1 VANIPERLQASLGSS
16 YTIERDLGGGG
27 MSQVYVALDQALGRR
42 VVVKILSPTLS
53 SAVNTQRFDR
63 EIKLAARLQ
72 HAHIVPLLT
81 AGESDGLPFF
91 TMPFVDGQSLQQRIH
106 DTGPMPVPDVIR
118 MLRDVASALD
128 YAHEHGI
135 VHRDIKPANI
145 LLSRDSAVV
154 TDFGVAKAIS
164 ESAQGHTALTSLGV
178 SLGTPAYM
186 APEQAAADPA
196 VDHRADIYSF
206 GVTAYEM
213 LAGKPPFHG
222 MTVPA
227 TLSAHMTLPPEPI
240 WKQRDKLPPVL
251 SALVMRCLEKD
262 PADRPQSAAELSKIL
277 DEISAP
283 SPDTT
288 AASRRYLASLGA
300 HDTGRRRKFVALA
313 AAGVVVLA
321 VGLWAMLN
329 ARGTLQAGG
338 PTTPAV
344 KSIAVLPFS
353 SADSSDEY
361 FRDGMADQLIVTLS
375 AVPGLSVASRTS
387 AFTFKDRKN
396 VSAAEIGRVLN
407 VDNILEGSVRR
418 AGDRLRVL
426 VQLTN
431 ARDGSGLWSETFETR
446 SSDVFAMQDSISR
459 AILDRLRVRLT
470 GNAPTQLTQHGTAVV
485 GAYDLYLRALHQFN
499 KFEEGPLRE
508 SIRLYNQAIE
518 LDPRYAQAWAGIAKS
533 WLFLADDYVAP
544 RIAYPAAKQAA
555 EQALSYD
562 STLAEAH
569 AARATALYQYE
580 WKLDEGRRE
589 MDKAMALDSKSFLNQ
604 IAFAGLLM
612 VTGKSDSAITVLE
625 TAQAADP
632 LSVLNA
638 LLLGRFYGIL
648 GRQQEAI
655 DEYQRAIQLAP
666 PIAPIALTQIGE
678 AQIAQG
684 RTAEADTTF
693 DQARTMLGPDM
704 DFLMASGEAA
714 RGRKAEARRLA
725 AKLEAVARQTY
736 VRPDLIAGVYAR
748 LGDKDKAFAWL
759 DKGYEA
765 RSPYML
771 LLPVDR
777 QWDAIRDDPRFARLV
792 QKVRA
797 R

>member
-1 VANIPERLQASLGSS
+1 MNIPEQLQASLGGS
-16 YTIERDLGGGG
+16 YKIERDLGGGG
-27 MSQVYVALDQALGRR
+27 MSQVFVALDQSLGRR
-42 VVVKILSPTLS
+42 VVVKILSPALS
-53 SAVNTQRFDR
+53 SAVNAQRFDR

-91 TMPFVDGQSLQQRIH
+91 TMPFVDGQSLQQRIEQ
-106 DTGPMPVPDVIR
+106 TGPMPLSDVIR
-118 MLRDVASALD
+118 ILRDVASALD
-128 YAHEHGI
+128 YAHEHGV

-145 LLSRDSAVV
+145 LLSRDSAMV

-164 ESAQGHTALTSLGV
+164 ESAQGHTALTSLGI

-222 MTVPA
+222 LSVQATVF
-227 TLSAHMTLPPEPI
+227 AHVTQPPEPI
-240 WKQRDKLPPVL
+240 WKRRAGLPPVL

-262 PADRPQSAAELSKIL
+262 PANRPQTAAEVTQIL
-277 DEISAP
+277 DEIAAP
-283 SPDTT
+283 SADTT

-300 HDTGRRRKFVALA
+300 PDASRRARFVGIGVAAVALL
-313 AAGVVVLA
+313 AAGVWATQRA
-321 VGLWAMLN
+321 VAKSDS
-329 ARGTLQAGG
+329 G
-338 PTTPAV
+338 PPPSPRI

-353 SADSSDEY
+353 SEDSTDEY

-375 AVPGLSVASRTS
+375 SVPGLSVASRTS

-396 VSAAEIGRVLN
+396 VSSAEIGRVLN

-426 VQLTN
+426 VQLTS
-431 ARDGSGLWSETFETR
+431 AKDGSGLWSETFEAR
-446 SSDVFAMQDSISR
+446 NKDVFAVQDSISH
-459 AILDRLRVRLT
+459 AILDRLRVRLA
-470 GNAPTQLTQHGTAVV
+470 GNAPAQLTQHGTANVA
-485 GAYDLYLRALHQFN
+485 AYDLYLRALHQFN

-544 RIAYPAAKQAA
+544 KIAYPAARQAA
-555 EQALSYD
+555 EQALSFD

-569 AARATALYQYE
+569 AARGTALYQYE

-589 MDKAMALDSKSFLNQ
+589 IDKAMALDPKSFLGQ
-604 IAFAGLLM
+604 IAFGGLLM
-612 VTGKSDSAITVLE
+612 VTGKSDSAIAVLQA
-625 TAQAADP
+625 AQASDP

-678 AQIAQG
+678 AQIALG
-684 RTAEADTTF
+684 RKAEADTTF
-693 DQARTMLGPDM
+693 DQARKMLGADM

-714 RGRKAEARRLA
+714 RGRKAEALRLV
-725 AKLEAVARQTY
+725 AKLEAVSRQTY
-736 VRPDLIAGVYAR
+736 VRPEIIAGVYAR

-759 DKGYEA
+759 EKGYEV
-765 RSPYML
+765 RSPYL
-771 LLPVDR
+771 LSLAVDR
-777 QWDAIRDDPRFARLV
+777 QWDPIRDDPRFAQLV
-792 QKVRA
+792 QKVHA
-797 R
+797 Q

>member
-1 VANIPERLQASLGSS
+1 MNIREQLQASLGGS

-27 MSQVYVALDQALGRR
+27 MSQVFVALDQSLGRR
-42 VVVKILSPTLS
+42 VVVKILSPVLAG
-53 SAVNTQRFDR
+53 AVNTQRFDR

-91 TMPFVDGQSLQQRIH
+91 TMPFVDGESLQQRIEQA
-106 DTGPMPVPDVIR
+106 GPMPVPDVIGI
-118 MLRDVASALD
+118 LHDVARALD
-128 YAHEHGI
+128 YAHEHGV

-145 LLSRDSAVV
+145 LLSRGSAVV
-154 TDFGVAKAIS
+154 TDFGVAKALS
-164 ESAQGHTALTSLGV
+164 DSAQEHTALTSLGV

-196 VDHRADIYSF
+196 MDHRADIYSF

-213 LAGKPPFHG
+213 LVGRPPFHG
-222 MTVPA
+222 MSVPA
-227 TLSAHMTLPPEPI
+227 TISAHMTQPPAPI
-240 WKQRDKLPPVL
+240 WTRRENLPPVL

-262 PADRPQSAAELSKIL
+262 PSNRPQSAAELAQIL
-277 DEISAP
+277 DEIPAP
-283 SPDTT
+283 SAETT

-300 HDTGRRRKFVALA
+300 HDTGRRMKFAALA
-313 AAGVVVLA
+313 VTAIVVLA
-321 VGLWAMLN
+321 AGMWAMQSAHEPGN
-329 ARGTLQAGG
+329 GA
-338 PTTPAV
+338 PA
-344 KSIAVLPFS
+344 KPLIRSIAVLPFS
-353 SADSSDEY
+353 SADSADEY

-375 AVPGLSVASRTS
+375 SVPGLSVASRTS

-431 ARDGSGLWSETFETR
+431 AKDGSGLWSETFEAR
-446 SSDVFAMQDSISR
+446 NNDVFAVQDSISR
-459 AILDRLRVRLT
+459 AILDRLRVRLA
-470 GNAPTQLTQHGTAVV
+470 GNAPAQLTQHGTANVA
-485 GAYDLYLRALHQFN
+485 AYDLYLRALHQFN

-508 SIRLYNQAIE
+508 SITLYNQAIE

-544 RIAYPAAKQAA
+544 KIAYPAAKQAA
-555 EQALSYD
+555 EQALSFD

-569 AARATALYQYE
+569 AARGTALYQYE

-589 MDKAMALDSKSFLNQ
+589 IDKAIALDSKSFLGQ
-604 IAFAGLLM
+604 IAFGGLLM
-612 VTGKSDSAITVLE
+612 VTNKPDSAIAVLKA
-625 TAQAADP
+625 AQAADP

-684 RTAEADTTF
+684 RTTEADTTF
-693 DQARTMLGPDM
+693 DQARKMLGPDM

-714 RGRKAEARRLA
+714 RGRKAEARRLV

-736 VRPDLIAGVYAR
+736 VRPEIIAGVYAR

-759 DKGYEA
+759 DKGYDA

-777 QWDAIRDDPRFARLV
+777 QWDPIRDDPRFARLV